1 MPTRTAHPKDAA
13 TGDSPP
19 PREPCPR
26 TGDLFPEVE
35 HLGTVLAPGLAAAGQ
50 ERVPVPVTL
59 EKTTTHTGAV
69 FFTPKGPTIGG
80 KDFAKRG
87 NAIRFVKRV
96 YEHPSNGA
104 QWLV

>member
-1 MPTRTAHPKDAA
+1 MPMPTAIPKDAA

-26 TGDLFPEVE
+26 TRELFPEVE
-35 HLGTVLAPGLAAAGQ
+35 HLGTVLASGLAAEGQ
-50 ERVPVPVTL
+50 ERARVPVTL
-59 EKTTTHTGAV
+59 EKTTTPTGEV

-104 QWLV
+104 LWLV